1 MPTEQPSNLFPRRF
15 ERVAKRTA
23 VSLVVKNQ
31 GNETTLMASTVNIS
45 PYGLRVQPR
54 RSLQQ
59 GQAVYALPGRE
70 KTPTGYCRVVW
81 VTQAEAGL
89 EFLN

>member
-1 MPTEQPSNLFPRRF
+1 MDTSPNAVPRRF

-31 GNETTLMASTVNIS
+31 GSETTLSASTVNVS
-45 PYGLRVQPR
+45 AQGLRVQPR

-59 GQAVYALPGRE
+59 GQAVYALAGRGG
-70 KTPTGYCRVVW
+70 TPAGYCRVVW

>member
-1 MPTEQPSNLFPRRF
+1 MQTDTPSNPVPRRS

-31 GNETTLMASTVNIS
+31 GYETTLMASTVNIS
-45 PYGLRVQPR
+45 AHGLRVQPR

-81 VTQAEAGL
+81 ITQAEAGL

>member
-1 MPTEQPSNLFPRRF
+1 MDTSLGALPRRS

-31 GNETTLMASTVNIS
+31 GSETTLLASTVNIS
-45 PYGLRVQPR
+45 ARGLRVQPR
-54 RSLQQ
+54 RNLQR
-59 GQAVYALPGRE
+59 GQIVYALPGRE
-70 KTPTGYCRVVW
+70 RTPTGYGRVVW
-81 VTQAEAGL
+81 VSQAEAGL